1 MARHTRRASRSSR
14 KSGRKGT
21 RKMNP
26 YMKFA
31 QKTRPE
37 ILKQN
42 PHLKSDVVAV
52 AKKIGQKWRS
62 LSDAEKARY

>member
-1 MARHTRRASRSSR
+1 MAKRTRRASRKSR
-14 KSGRKGT
+14 KSSRKGT

-42 PHLKSDVVAV
+42 PHLKSDVVTV

>member
-1 MARHTRRASRSSR
+1 MAKHTRRASRHSR
-14 KSGRKGT
+14 KSSRKGT

-31 QKTRPE
+31 QKARPE

-52 AKKIGQKWRS
+52 AKKIGAKWRS